1 MEFIIGNETQLE
13 ACASC
18 LSNCVLGERYF
29 YDRKHTVEFLKDGFD
44 KGEIHLCVNNDTVL
58 GFMRIDPKGTF
69 AKFPLLRVI
78 AVNEKHR
85 NQGIGK
91 AMIEFYELMGFEEA
105 NKVFLLVSEFNTD
118 AKRLYERLG
127 YTEVGKIPDLY
138 QKDTAEYFMMKKK
151 EERS

>member
-13 ACASC
+13 ACACC

-29 YDRKHTVEFLKDGFD
+29 YDKKHTVEFLKDGFE
-44 KGEIHLCVNNDTVL
+44 KGEIYLCVNNDTIL
-58 GFMRIDPKGTF
+58 GFMRIDPQGTF
-69 AKFPLLRVI
+69 SKFPLLRVI

-91 AMIEFYELMGFEEA
+91 AMIEFYELMGFEES

-138 QKDTAEYFMMKKK
+138 QKDIAEYFMMKKK
-151 EERS
+151 EERG